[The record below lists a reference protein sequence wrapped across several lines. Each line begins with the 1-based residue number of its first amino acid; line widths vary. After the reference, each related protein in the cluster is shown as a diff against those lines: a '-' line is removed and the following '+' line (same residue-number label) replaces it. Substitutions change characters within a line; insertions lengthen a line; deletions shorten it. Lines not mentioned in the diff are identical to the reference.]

1 MSSTVYIETSIVS
14 YLTARPSR
22 DLIRAA
28 HQQATHDWWE
38 NHRPVFDLFAS
49 QLVLQ
54 EAGRGNPDA
63 ARRRLEV
70 LQEINLLPIPEEAIE
85 LAQQVTRAAVLAP
98 KDFEDA
104 LHISIATVYGIDY
117 LLTWN
122 FKHMANVAIQKRIA
136 AVTRSMGFEIPAIC
150 TPLGLTP
157 LELIGD

>member
-1 MSSTVYIETSIVS
+1 MSATVYIETSIVS

-38 NHRPVFDLFAS
+38 NHRPVFDLLAS

-54 EAGRGNPDA
+54 EASQGDPDA
-63 ARRRLEV
+63 ARRRLDT
-70 LQEINLLPIPEEAIE
+70 LQEIKLLPIPEEAVD
-85 LAQQVTRAAVLAP
+85 LAQQVTRAAILTP
-98 KDFEDA
+98 DDFEDA

-122 FKHMANVAIQKRIA
+122 FKHMANVPIQRRIA
-136 AVTRSMGFEIPAIC
+136 TLTRSLGFEMPAIC
-150 TPLGLTP
+150 TPL
-157 LELIGD
+157 ELIGE